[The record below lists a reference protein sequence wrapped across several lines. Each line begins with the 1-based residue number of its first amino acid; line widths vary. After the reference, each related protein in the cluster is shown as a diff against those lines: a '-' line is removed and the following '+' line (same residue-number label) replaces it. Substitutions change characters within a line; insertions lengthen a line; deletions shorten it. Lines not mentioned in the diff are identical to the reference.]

1 MCLCSLQKF
10 KGPIDVLVTTVR
22 TQGVT
27 AIYRGL
33 SALVIGTA
41 AKAGVRFF
49 AFDQF
54 RDMLKD
60 TEGKISAG
68 RSVLGKIISLLTL
81 FQLNFA

>member
-1 MCLCSLQKF
+1 
-10 KGPIDVLVTTVR
+10 VTTVR
-22 TQGVT
+22 TQGFT

-60 TEGKISAG
+60 SEGKISAG
-68 RSVLGKIISLLTL
+68 RSVLGRNILNHLRISCSGVDTR
-81 FQLNFA
+81 FVY

>member
-1 MCLCSLQKF
+1 M
-10 KGPIDVLVTTVR
+10 LVSTVR
-22 TQGVT
+22 TQGFT
-27 AIYRGL
+27 AVYRGL

-60 TEGKISAG
+60 SEGKISAG
-68 RSVLGKIISLLTL
+68 RSVLGKVINFVLSYSLTSHRRRVS
-81 FQLNFA
+81 